1 MCGNKVVQGGLTTQK
16 EGWAAVIFPNVRMV
30 VKERVC
36 VLNNLVQTGYHTRER
51 EREREERERE
61 ERERERG
68 ERERERERESESERE
83 SIE

>member
-36 VLNNLVQTGYHTRER
+36 VLNER
-51 EREREERERE
+51 
-61 ERERERG
+61 